1 MTTESLYT
9 FIQELDHQLEQL
21 DSKEFQSKFEPLV
34 KLRNHLILKYR
45 PCPELNWEI
54 KNKRV
59 LKLIK
64 KANWELQW
72 RHCS

>member
-1 MTTESLYT
+1 MTTEVLYKV
-9 FIQELDHQLEQL
+9 IQEIDTQLELLNSQ
-21 DSKEFQSKFEPLV
+21 EFQINFQPLIN
-34 KLRNHLILKYR
+34 LRNRLLLKYN
-45 PCPELNWEI
+45 PCTKLNWEI

-64 KANWELQW
+64 KANWEVQW